1 MTNVV
6 AMDLEKEVH
15 FFDYHAD
22 SELIDKF
29 DPVLLFRSTPILFL
43 RHLQCDQLEM
53 CCKLPHNII
62 DEAGDSSYIQ
72 RAI

>member
-43 RHLQCDQLEM
+43 RHL
-53 CCKLPHNII
+53 
-62 DEAGDSSYIQ
+62 
-72 RAI
+72 